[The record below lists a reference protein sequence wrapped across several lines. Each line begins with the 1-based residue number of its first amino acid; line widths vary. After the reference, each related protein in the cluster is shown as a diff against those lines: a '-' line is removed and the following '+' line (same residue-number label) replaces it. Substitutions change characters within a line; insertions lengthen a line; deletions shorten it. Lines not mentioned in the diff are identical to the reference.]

1 MKTPARFLCAL
12 LLLLVFPLFPLRA
25 SARDT
30 DYECAMFPAGTL
42 EVSQI
47 AYGSYS
53 HADALATDILPEG
66 DVFAPF
72 TGRIVMTDS
81 DYGCVVL
88 QSTDKVHW
96 ADGSLDYM
104 SVSFLHDNDTTDL
117 KLGQVIEQGT
127 PFYQAGVRSPGGYI
141 TAPHVH
147 IVIIRGKAEDLSNPF
162 RGTDYIF
169 DAFFLDT
176 DTEVVIEGW
185 TAETRYCLRHHA
197 PTDYS
202 GLWTSIE
209 SFGSYHIR
217 YDAGGGRG
225 EIPGR
230 FKTGGVDCVLSN
242 GAALSRDGFR
252 LIGWNERPGSR
263 DAQFALGAV
272 YTEDRPLTL
281 YAVWEPLAYTV
292 GFDAGDSFTE
302 ETFVTGDPLTLPGT
316 ELTRTGYRLTGWK
329 LTREDGLWYSP
340 EDWLKT
346 EDAARLFPPGARTA
360 LAEAW
365 STNYSGGSFTFHA
378 VWEPVSYTVRY
389 APGVFNPF
397 GLLVRGET
405 PETTLVYDRAQT
417 LAPCG
422 FVRRGWHCTGWS
434 TEKNGGDFFPPD
446 TPVQNLCA
454 EDGGLVTLYARWE
467 RG

>member
-1 MKTPARFLCAL
+1 MKNPARILCAL
-12 LLLLVFPLFPLRA
+12 LLLFFLPLSPLCA

-47 AYGSYS
+47 AYGNYS
-53 HADALATDILPEG
+53 HADTLATDILPEG

-185 TAETRYCLRHHA
+185 TDDPRYCLRHHA

-209 SFGSYHIR
+209 SFGSYRIR
-217 YDAGGGRG
+217 YDADGGSG

-230 FKTGGVDCVLSN
+230 FKTGGVAFVLSN
-242 GAALSRDGFR
+242 GEAFSRDGYRF
-252 LIGWNERPGSR
+252 LGWSEQPGSR
-263 DAQFALGAV
+263 VAAFPPGAV
-272 YTEDRPLTL
+272 VTEDRPLTL
-281 YAVWEPLAYTV
+281 YAVWEPLTYRV
-292 GFDAGDSFTE
+292 GFDAGDDRPE
-302 ETFVTGDPLTLPGT
+302 ETRSTGDPVTLPGT
-316 ELTRTGYRLTGWK
+316 ELRRAGYRLAGWK
-329 LTREDGLWYSP
+329 LSREDRLWYTAAGWA
-340 EDWLKT
+340 ET
-346 EDAARLFPPGARTA
+346 EDEAQLFPAGQA
-360 LAEAW
+360 LVLDETWAAAF
-365 STNYSGGSFTFHA
+365 GGERFTLHA
-378 VWEPVSYTVRY
+378 VWEPITYTVRY
-389 APGVFNPF
+389 MPGVFNPF
-397 GLLVRGET
+397 GLIVRGDT
-405 PETTLVYDRAQT
+405 PDCTLVYDEAQT
-417 LAPCG
+417 LSACG
-422 FVRRGWHCTGWS
+422 FVRRGYSCTGWS
-434 TEKNGGDFFPPD
+434 TEKNGGDFFPPG
-446 TPVQNLCA
+446 TPVMNLCD
-454 EDGGLVTLYARWE
+454 EEGGLVTLYARWE
-467 RG
+467 RE

>member
-1 MKTPARFLCAL
+1 MRKPLRFLYAPL
-12 LLLLVFPLFPLRA
+12 LLCLLCALFPLRA

-53 HADALATDILPEG
+53 HADTLATDILPGG

-72 TGRIVMTDS
+72 TARIVMTDS

-127 PFYQAGVRSPGGYI
+127 PFYQAGVRTPGGYI

-176 DTEVVIEGW
+176 DTEVLIEGW

-202 GLWTSIE
+202 GLWTSID
-209 SFGSYHIR
+209 SFGSYRIR
-217 YDAGGGRG
+217 YDPDGGSG

-230 FKTGGVDCVLSN
+230 FKTGGVDFVLSS
-242 GAALSRDGFR
+242 GAAFTRAGYRF
-252 LIGWNERPGSR
+252 IGWSEQSGSCE
-263 DAQFALGAV
+263 AQFAPGAV
-272 YTEDRPLTL
+272 FSEDRPLTL
-281 YAVWEPLAYTV
+281 YAVWEPLPYRVDFDGRDGETV
-292 GFDAGDSFTE
+292 S
-302 ETFVTGDPLTLPGT
+302 TGGSVALPGAADPRPGYRFCGWR
-316 ELTRTGYRLTGWK
+316 LTRD
-329 LTREDGLWYSP
+329 DGLWYSAGGWTEAADDAALFAP
-340 EDWLKT
+340 GSLAALGEDW
-346 EDAARLFPPGARTA
+346 AAD
-360 LAEAW
+360 
-365 STNYSGGSFTFHA
+365 YGGEGFSFRA
-378 VWEPVSYTVRY
+378 VREPVSYTVRFE
-389 APGVFNPF
+389 PGVFNPF

-405 PETTLVYDRAQT
+405 PDQQHIYGEAQT
-417 LAPCG
+417 LATCG

-434 TEKNGGDFFPPD
+434 TEKNGGDFFPLGQ
-446 TPVQNLCA
+446 PVQNLCA

-467 RG
+467 QD